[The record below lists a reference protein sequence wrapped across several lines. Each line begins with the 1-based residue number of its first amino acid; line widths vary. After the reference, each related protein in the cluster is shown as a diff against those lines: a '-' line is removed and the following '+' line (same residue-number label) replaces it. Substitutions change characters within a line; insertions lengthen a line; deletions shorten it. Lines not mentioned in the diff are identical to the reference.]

1 MEVFMK
7 IGIIGAGAMSRAI
20 GKHAVAAGYSVML
33 SNTRGKSG
41 AESVAQT
48 IGCLA
53 GSAQEAASYGDLV
66 VLAVP
71 LRAYRSLP
79 STELAGKVVVDLLNY
94 FPHRDGVIGTLQRG
108 EMTTSELLAQQL
120 PGARVV
126 KALNSITVEDL
137 LKDARPAGAAERRAM
152 PVASDDADAKSVV
165 CEFVN
170 KLGFDPVDA
179 GGLAES
185 WRFERFRPVYCVALD
200 QDTMRATLAA
210 TSRETTVPDGYW
222 LYNRKVLL

>member
-1 MEVFMK
+1 MK
-7 IGIIGAGAMSRAI
+7 IGIIGTGAMARAI
-20 GKHAVAAGYSVML
+20 GKHAVDAGYSVML

-41 AESVAQT
+41 AESVAQA
-48 IGCLA
+48 IGALA
-53 GSAQEAASYGDLV
+53 GSAQEAAAYGDLV

-71 LRAYRSLP
+71 LHAYRSLP
-79 STELAGKVVVDLLNY
+79 EKELTGKVVVDPLNY
-94 FPHRDGVIGTLQRG
+94 FPRWNGVIDVLERG
-108 EMTTSELLAQQL
+108 ELTTSELLAQQL

-126 KALNSITVEDL
+126 KALNSITAEDL
-137 LKDARPAGAAERRAM
+137 LKDARSAGATERRAM
-152 PVASDDADAKSVV
+152 PIASDDADAKSIV

-170 KLGFDPVDA
+170 KLGFEPVDA

-200 QDTMRATLAA
+200 AEAMSATLAA

-222 LYNRKVLL
+222 QYNRKVLL

>member
-1 MEVFMK
+1 MK
-7 IGIIGAGAMSRAI
+7 IGIIGSGAMAKAI
-20 GKHAVAAGYSVML
+20 GKHAINAGYSVMV

-41 AESVAQT
+41 AESIAQAL
-48 IGCLA
+48 GCVA

-79 STELAGKVVVDLLNY
+79 AAELSGKVVVDLLNY
-94 FPHRDGVIGTLQRG
+94 FPHRDGVIAELQHG
-108 EMTTSELLAQQL
+108 ELTTSELLARQL

-137 LKDARPAGAAERRAM
+137 LKDVRPVGATERRAM
-152 PVASDDADAKSVV
+152 PIASDDADAKSMV
-165 CEFVN
+165 CGFVN

-179 GGLAES
+179 GKLADS

-200 QDTMRATLAA
+200 QGTMKATLAA
-210 TSRETTVPDGYW
+210 TTRETNVPDGYW
-222 LYNRKVLL
+222 LFHRKVLR

>member
-1 MEVFMK
+1 MK
-7 IGIIGAGAMSRAI
+7 VGIIGSGAMARAI
-20 GKHAVAAGYSVML
+20 GKHAVNVGYSVMV

-41 AESVAQT
+41 AESIAQAL
-48 IGCLA
+48 GCVA

-79 STELAGKVVVDLLNY
+79 AAELSGKVVVDLLNY
-94 FPHRDGVIGTLQRG
+94 FPHRDGAIAQLQQG
-108 EMTTSELLAQQL
+108 ELTTSELLARQL

-126 KALNSITVEDL
+126 KALNSITAEDL
-137 LKDARPAGAAERRAM
+137 LKDVRPEGAAERRAM
-152 PVASDDADAKSVV
+152 PIASDDADAKSMV
-165 CEFVN
+165 CDFVN

-179 GGLAES
+179 GTLADS

-200 QDTMRATLAA
+200 QETMKATLAA
-210 TSRETTVPDGYW
+210 TTRETKVPDGYW
-222 LYNRKVLL
+222 LYNRQVLN

>member
-1 MEVFMK
+1 MK
-7 IGIIGAGAMSRAI
+7 VGIIGSGAMARAI
-20 GKHAVAAGYSVML
+20 GKHAVNVGYSVMV

-41 AESVAQT
+41 AESIAQAL
-48 IGCLA
+48 GCVA

-79 STELAGKVVVDLLNY
+79 AAELSGKVVVDLLNY
-94 FPHRDGVIGTLQRG
+94 FPHRDGAIAQLQQG
-108 EMTTSELLAQQL
+108 ELTTSELLARQL

-126 KALNSITVEDL
+126 KALNSITAEDL
-137 LKDARPAGAAERRAM
+137 LKDVRPEGVAERRAM
-152 PVASDDADAKSVV
+152 PIASDDADAKSMV
-165 CEFVN
+165 CDFVN

-179 GGLAES
+179 GTLADS

-200 QDTMRATLAA
+200 QETMKATLAA
-210 TSRETTVPDGYW
+210 TTRETKVPDGYW
-222 LYNRKVLL
+222 LFNRKVLTA